1 MNCNKQE
8 IEFPKSTT
16 LLNFNFTHIFTIS
29 IDKFVDVGG
38 QGKENVEKTVQL
50 QTQNIF
56 ADLIRWVLT
65 VTSQSLCPQ
74 LQRS

>member
-1 MNCNKQE
+1 MNCNKRE

-16 LLNFNFTHIFTIS
+16 LLNFNFTHIFIIS

-50 QTQNIF
+50 QTQDIF
-56 ADLIRWVLT
+56 ADLIR
-65 VTSQSLCPQ
+65 
-74 LQRS
+74 